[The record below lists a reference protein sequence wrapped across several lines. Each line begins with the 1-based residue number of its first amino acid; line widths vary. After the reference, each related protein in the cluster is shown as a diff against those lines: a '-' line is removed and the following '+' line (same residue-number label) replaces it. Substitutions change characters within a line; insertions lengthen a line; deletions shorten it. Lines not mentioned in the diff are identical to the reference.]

1 MMTAEASAPLAS
13 PVIPP
18 LYYGETITYVH
29 HWTDTLMSIRCT
41 RNPAY
46 RFDAGHFVMVGLM
59 VEGEGGKHKPLVR
72 AYSIASAPWDEEL
85 EFFSIKMQDGPLTSR
100 LQHVK
105 VGDTLLVGKKPTGTL
120 VVQNLEP
127 GGTLWLL
134 GTGTG
139 LAPFMSILRDPATYE
154 RYDKIVLS
162 HTVRRVADLA
172 YREVIENLHLHELL
186 GEVVGDKLVYYPGV
200 TREPF
205 PVNERI
211 TNLVESGRIFRELNV
226 PELHPSRDRVML
238 CGSEAMNADCK
249 EMLERRGFVEGNTGE
264 RGTYVLE
271 KAFVTK

>member
-1 MMTAEASAPLAS
+1 MMTAEALATT
-13 PVIPP
+13 PIPP
-18 LYYGETITYVH
+18 TFTGETVTWVH
-29 HWTDTLMSIRCT
+29 HWTDTLMSLRCT
-41 RNPAY
+41 RNAGY
-46 RFDAGHFVMVGLM
+46 RFEAGHFVMMGLM
-59 VEGEGGKHKPLVR
+59 DQEPGAAKAKPLVR

-85 EFFSIKMQDGPLTSR
+85 EFFSIKMQDGPLTSK

-105 VGDTLLVGKKPTGTL
+105 VGDTVLVGKKPTGTL
-120 VVQNLEP
+120 LVQNLEP

-139 LAPFMSILRDPATYE
+139 LAPFLSILRDPTTYE

-172 YREVIENLHLHELL
+172 YREVIESLHLHELL
-186 GEVVGDKLVYYPGV
+186 GEMIGDKLVYYPGV

-211 TNLVESGRIFRELNV
+211 TTLVESGRIFRELGV
-226 PELHPSRDRVML
+226 PELHPARDRVML

-249 EMLERRGFVEGNTGE
+249 TMLEARGFVEGNTGE

>member
-1 MMTAEASAPLAS
+1 MMLAAES
-13 PVIPP
+13 PSVAIPP
-18 LYYGETITYVH
+18 TFYGETITYVH
-29 HWTDTLMSIRCT
+29 HWTDTLMSLRCT
-41 RNPAY
+41 RNAAF
-46 RFDAGHFVMVGLM
+46 RFEAGHFAMVGLM
-59 VEGEGGKHKPLVR
+59 LPDAASGKHKPLVR
-72 AYSIASAPWDEEL
+72 AYSVASAPWDEEL
-85 EFFSIKMQDGPLTSR
+85 EFFSIKMQEGALTSQ

-120 VVQNLEP
+120 IIQNLEP

-139 LAPFMSILRDPATYE
+139 LAPFMSILRDPSTYE

-172 YREVIENLHLHELL
+172 YREVLESLHVHEVL
-186 GEVVGDKLVYYPGV
+186 GEIIAGKLVYYPGV

-205 PVNERI
+205 PVQERI
-211 TNLVESGRIFRELNV
+211 TTLVETGRIFRELGV
-226 PELHPSRDRVML
+226 PELHPERDRVML

-249 EMLERRGFVEGNTGE
+249 ALLEARGFSEGSSGE